1 MKKHVLL
8 ATLAVTMF
16 TACNSCGNQQPAL
29 VIETETDSLFM
40 VNDSTVGDL
49 QTFVFEGIIP
59 TDDGKSANALLAIET
74 LSLNDDGTYTIT
86 TTYMDEN
93 MAPAKS
99 EDNGET
105 VVLIG
110 MPNDSTAVIYE
121 FVSYGNNPKMHMMVN
136 PDSSL
141 TRLDSKMQPMSNNK
155 AHRLIHKK

>member
-1 MKKHVLL
+1 
-8 ATLAVTMF
+8 
-16 TACNSCGNQQPAL
+16 
-29 VIETETDSLFM
+29 
-40 VNDSTVGDL
+40 
-49 QTFVFEGIIP
+49 
-59 TDDGKSANALLAIET
+59 
-74 LSLNDDGTYTIT
+74 
-86 TTYMDEN
+86 MDEN
-93 MAPAKS
+93 MQPAKS